1 MVGITRSK
9 AILKK
14 KWGRDGIWE
23 HSWPLWAIIGR
34 EVIYQKHDGD
44 LFHGHEKKTAI
55 IAFASFNVGGWFMIV
70 LTFNHHIF
78 RHPTG
83 S

>member
-1 MVGITRSK
+1 M
-9 AILKK
+9 
-14 KWGRDGIWE
+14 
-23 HSWPLWAIIGR
+23 
-34 EVIYQKHDGD
+34 IYQKHDGD
-44 LFHGHEKKTAI
+44 LFHGHDKKTAI